1 VNAFATCRICRL
13 CLVLFT
19 GNCRMQKISACK
31 LCCCG
36 WNLHFYVPWPRC
48 LNLLEL
54 SVYRAVLLLI
64 SSSCF
69 QLCYICQRCFLCLFA
84 FDIQHSIYCVQLTS
98 VFFCRLAV
106 VSVSCVYFLRLSM
119 LWLLAGQ
126 LDYKNA
132 SSSPLM
138 DNTWIMMIVWRTRR
152 KISRTAMCC
161 VVYHRCA

>member
-1 VNAFATCRICRL
+1 MHLQRAEFADFVWSCLQVTAECRRYLLVNYAAVDETCIFMFL
-13 CLVLFT
+13 GHGVL
-19 GNCRMQKISACK
+19 I
-31 LCCCG
+31 
-36 WNLHFYVPWPRC
+36 C
-48 LNLLEL
+48 LNCQCTELCFCWFLL
-54 SVYRAVLLLI
+54 AA
-64 SSSCF
+64 SSYVIF
-69 QLCYICQRCFLCLFA
+69 VNDVFLCLFA